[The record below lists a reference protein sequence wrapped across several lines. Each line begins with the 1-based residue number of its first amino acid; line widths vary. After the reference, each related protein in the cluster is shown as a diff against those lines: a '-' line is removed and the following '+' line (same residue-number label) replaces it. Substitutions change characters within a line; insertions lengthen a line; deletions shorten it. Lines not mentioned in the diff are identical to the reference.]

1 MTAQEPGAPDQVN
14 GVPVARRIPL
24 RGIQRVVANRTLAGI
39 QSTAHVTAMAEVD
52 AEAVLTHARDLRE
65 QIPGLTLTHL
75 LIKATAAC
83 LRRHPRLNAT
93 IEEQT
98 VMEYA
103 EVNVAIALALPSDD
117 LLAVVIR
124 RADELPIAEIV
135 TRLHTLQQRAEAG
148 ALSKDDVQG
157 ATFTLSNYGMLRT
170 VTWATPALTPG
181 QAAVL
186 GIGRAAPRMVVD
198 EAVPAG
204 WSVRRVLPISL
215 TYDHRIVNG
224 VPAGR
229 FLDDLAELLQHPGQ
243 DLEDL
248 RDLRGQT
255 TKPR

>member
-1 MTAQEPGAPDQVN
+1 MSEQGKAATDPVN
-14 GVPVARRIPL
+14 GVSVARRIPL

-52 AEAVLTHARDLRE
+52 AEPALACARMLRS

-75 LIKATAAC
+75 LVKAAAAC
-83 LRRHPRLNAT
+83 LRKHPRLNAT
-93 IEEQT
+93 IEEQ
-98 VMEYA
+98 VVIEYA
-103 EVNVAIALALPSDD
+103 EVNVAVALALPSDD
-117 LLAVVIR
+117 LLAVVIK
-124 RADELPIAEIV
+124 RADERPLDDIV
-135 TRLHTLQQRAEAG
+135 SRLAALQQRAEAG
-148 ALSKDDVQG
+148 ALTTDDVQG

-186 GIGRAAPRMVVD
+186 GIGRAAARLIVD
-198 EAVPAG
+198 ESNPQG

-229 FLDDLAELLQHPGQ
+229 FLDDLAALLQQPEQ
-243 DLEDL
+243 IS
-248 RDLRGQT
+248 
-255 TKPR
+255 P

>member
-1 MTAQEPGAPDQVN
+1 MTARESGATDTVN
-14 GVPVARRIPL
+14 GIPVARRIPL

-52 AEAVLTHARDLRE
+52 AEPVLAHARELRDA
-65 QIPGLTLTHL
+65 IPGLTLTHL
-75 LIKATAAC
+75 LIKTAAAC

-98 VMEYA
+98 VFEYA
-103 EVNVAIALALPSDD
+103 EVNVAVALSLPSDD
-117 LLAVVIR
+117 LLAVVVK
-124 RADELPIAEIV
+124 RADERPLAEIV
-135 TRLHTLQQRAEAG
+135 TRLQTLQQRAEAG
-148 ALSKDDVQG
+148 TLSTDDVQG

-170 VTWATPALTPG
+170 VTWATPVLTPG

-198 EAVPAG
+198 KADPQG
-204 WSVRRVLPISL
+204 WSVRRVLPLSL

-243 DLEDL
+243 PLPPT
-248 RDLRGQT
+248 RI
-255 TKPR
+255 

>member
-1 MTAQEPGAPDQVN
+1 MSARESDATDMVN

-52 AEAVLTHARDLRE
+52 AEPALAHARDLRE

-75 LIKATAAC
+75 LIKAAADC

-93 IEEQT
+93 IEGET
-98 VMEYA
+98 VIEYA
-103 EVNVAIALALPSDD
+103 EVNVAVALALPSDD
-117 LLAVVIR
+117 LLAVVIK
-124 RADELPIAEIV
+124 RADEQPLAEIV
-135 TRLHTLQQRAEAG
+135 TRLQTLQQRAEGG
-148 ALSKDDVQG
+148 ALSTDDVQG

-170 VTWATPALTPG
+170 VTWATPVLTPG

-198 EAVPAG
+198 KADPRG
-204 WSVRRVLPISL
+204 WSVRRILPVSL

-224 VPAGR
+224 IPAGR
-229 FLDDLAELLQHPGQ
+229 FLDDLAELLQHP
-243 DLEDL
+243 
-248 RDLRGQT
+248 
-255 TKPR
+255 

>member
-1 MTAQEPGAPDQVN
+1 MTAHEATDQVN

-52 AEAVLTHARDLRE
+52 AERVLTHARDLRE
-65 QIPGLTLTHL
+65 KIPGLTLTHL
-75 LIKATAAC
+75 LIKAAAAC

-93 IEEQT
+93 IEEDT
-98 VMEYA
+98 VIEYA
-103 EVNVAIALALPSDD
+103 EVNVAVALALPSDD
-117 LLAVVIR
+117 LLAVVVK
-124 RADELPIAEIV
+124 RADECPLAEVV
-135 TRLHTLQQRAEAG
+135 TRLHLLQQRAEAG
-148 ALSKDDVQG
+148 ALSKEDVQG

-186 GIGRAAPRMVVD
+186 GVGRAAPKIVVD
-198 EAVPAG
+198 DTKAEG
-204 WSVRRVLPISL
+204 WSVRRILPMSL

-229 FLDDLAELLQHPGQ
+229 FLDDLAELLEHPGPP
-243 DLEDL
+243 L
-248 RDLRGQT
+248 RQ
-255 TKPR
+255 

>member
-1 MTAQEPGAPDQVN
+1 
-14 GVPVARRIPL
+14 L
-24 RGIQRVVANRTLAGI
+24 R
-39 QSTAHVTAMAEVD
+39 
-52 AEAVLTHARDLRE
+52 
-65 QIPGLTLTHL
+65 
-75 LIKATAAC
+75 K
-83 LRRHPRLNAT
+83 HPRLNAT
-93 IEEQT
+93 IEDQA

-117 LLAVVIR
+117 LLAVVIK
-124 RADELPIAEIV
+124 RADECPIAELV
-135 TRLHTLQQRAEAG
+135 TRLHSLQQRAEAG
-148 ALSKDDVQG
+148 ALSKDDVHG

-204 WSVRRVLPISL
+204 WSVRRILPISL

-229 FLDDLAELLQHPGQ
+229 FLDDLAELLQHPDQ
-243 DLEDL
+243 QLSS
-248 RDLRGQT
+248 
-255 TKPR
+255 

>member
-1 MTAQEPGAPDQVN
+1 MTAPPAGTPDSIN
-14 GVPVARRIPL
+14 GVAVARRIPL
-24 RGIQRVVANRTLAGI
+24 RGVQRVVANRTLEGI

-52 AEAVLTHARDLRE
+52 AEPVLAHTRE
-65 QIPGLTLTHL
+65 LGETIAGLTLTHF
-75 LIKATAAC
+75 LIKAVAAC
-83 LRRHPRLNAT
+83 LSKHRRLNAT
-93 IEEQT
+93 LEDQT
-98 VMEYA
+98 IVEYA
-103 EVNVAIALALPSDD
+103 EVNVAVALALPSDD

-124 RADELPIAEIV
+124 RANERPLAEIV
-135 TRLHTLQQRAEAG
+135 TELAERRLRAQAG

-198 EAVPAG
+198 EVAQRG
-204 WSVRRVLPISL
+204 WRVRRILPISL

-229 FLDDLAELLQHPGQ
+229 FLDDLAELLEHPG
-243 DLEDL
+243 LL
-248 RDLRGQT
+248 NSTL
-255 TKPR
+255 

>member
-1 MTAQEPGAPDQVN
+1 MTAPEPGATDQVN
-14 GVPVARRIPL
+14 GVAVARRIPL
-24 RGIQRVVANRTLAGI
+24 RGVQRVVASRTLAGI

-52 AEAVLTHARDLRE
+52 AETVLAHARDLRE
-65 QIPGLTLTHL
+65 QIPGLTFTHL
-75 LIKATAAC
+75 LIKAVAIC
-83 LRRHPRLNAT
+83 LRRHARLNAT
-93 IEEQT
+93 IEDQT

-124 RADELPIAEIV
+124 HADECPLAEIV
-135 TRLHTLQQRAEAG
+135 PRLHALQQRAEAG
-148 ALSKDDVQG
+148 ALTKDDVHG

-186 GIGRAAPRMVVD
+186 GIGRATPRMVVD
-198 EAVPAG
+198 EAAPAG

-243 DLEDL
+243 QLSS
-248 RDLRGQT
+248 
-255 TKPR
+255 

>member
-1 MTAQEPGAPDQVN
+1 MTAPDPREMDLVN

-24 RGIQRVVANRTLAGI
+24 RGVQRVVANRTLAGI

-52 AEAVLTHARDLRE
+52 AEPVLARARQLRDE
-65 QIPGLTLTHL
+65 IPGLTLTHL
-75 LIKATAAC
+75 LIKAAAAC
-83 LRRHPRLNAT
+83 LRRYPRLNAT

-117 LLAVVIR
+117 LLAVVIK
-124 RADELPIAEIV
+124 RADERPLAEIV
-135 TRLHTLQQRAEAG
+135 TRLEMLQQRAASG
-148 ALSKDDVQG
+148 ALATDDVQG

-198 EAVPAG
+198 KADPKG
-204 WSVRRVLPISL
+204 WNVRRVLPISL

-229 FLDDLAELLQHPGQ
+229 FLDDLAERLEHPDQ
-243 DLEDL
+243 ELSA
-248 RDLRGQT
+248 
-255 TKPR
+255 

>member
-1 MTAQEPGAPDQVN
+1 MTAREHGPADPVN

-52 AEAVLTHARDLRE
+52 AEPVLAHARALRE
-65 QIPGLTLTHL
+65 AIPGLTLTHL
-75 LIKATAAC
+75 LIKAAAAC

-103 EVNVAIALALPSDD
+103 EVNVAVALALPSDD
-117 LLAVVIR
+117 LLAVVIK
-124 RADELPIAEIV
+124 RADERPLGEIV
-135 TRLHTLQQRAEAG
+135 TRLEALQQRAEAG
-148 ALSKDDVQG
+148 ALSTDDVQG

-186 GIGRAAPRMVVD
+186 GVGRAAPRMVAD
-198 EAVPAG
+198 EALPEG

-243 DLEDL
+243 QL
-248 RDLRGQT
+248 
-255 TKPR
+255 PS